1 MSRRFTRVGMQTG
14 KGLDSLVVAS
24 NHNLDARFRT
34 GRSAR
39 PTLAAVG
46 TFGSGWAWLLTGKG
60 VGLEILT
67 TGNADNPLTEDRVPL
82 LTCDVW
88 EHVCYIDYR
97 NARAEY
103 LNALAGC

>member
-46 TFGSGWAWLLTGKG
+46 TFGSGWAWLVTGKG